1 MGVLMRLTE
10 YLDFMS
16 RDQLPDA
23 QDVTYTH
30 FDYRDEEGDLL
41 KEYIDLRREY
51 RKRIKDGK

>member
-1 MGVLMRLTE
+1 MRLTE

>member
-1 MGVLMRLTE
+1 MRLTE

-23 QDVTYTH
+23 QDVTYSH
-30 FDYRDEEGDLL
+30 LEYRDREGRLL
-41 KEYIDLRREY
+41 NEYSDLRREY